1 MDVRPAAGKSARP
14 GEPPQGPEPAEPA
27 RPNPL
32 RDRRSDPFL
41 VVALLLTAV
50 VGIAV
55 GVIAASLTSTRAA
68 TYSSTAKLLIN
79 QPRALSLSD
88 SDGVVLKLSRL
99 RLKYIG
105 LVGTPVID
113 NPVAAQLKRSP
124 AQLGGLLDAIAPA
137 QNLNI
142 NVVGISANPQTAQEL
157 AQAAAGQLA
166 AYATREQV
174 ADAIP
179 ADQRFILTMIAPA
192 APAAKAAGSRS
203 RPIFVGFGAGVIA
216 AGAVAGGL
224 YVQRRRR
231 VGVGS

>member
-1 MDVRPAAGKSARP
+1 MRP
-14 GEPPQGPEPAEPA
+14 GEPAQAPEPA
-27 RPNPL
+27 RPGLPKLL
-32 RDRRSDPFL
+32 RDGRRDPFL
-41 VVALLLTAV
+41 VVTVLLTAV

-55 GVIAASLTSTRAA
+55 GVVAASLTSSRAP

-79 QPRALSLSD
+79 QPRALSLAD

-113 NPVAAQLKRSP
+113 NPVAAALKRSP
-124 AQLGGLLDAIAPA
+124 AELGGLLDAIAPA

-142 NVVGISANPQTAQEL
+142 NVVGISANPTTAQQL
-157 AQAAAGQLA
+157 AQAGAQQLA
-166 AYATREQV
+166 AYAAREQIT
-174 ADAIP
+174 DAIP
-179 ADQRFILTMIAPA
+179 ANERFILTMIAPA
-192 APAAKAAGSRS
+192 DPATKAAGSRS

-216 AGAVAGGL
+216 AAAVAGGL

-231 VGVGS
+231 YPTES

>member
-1 MDVRPAAGKSARP
+1 MDVRPPAARP
-14 GEPPQGPEPAEPA
+14 GEPARPA
-27 RPNPL
+27 RANPW
-32 RDRRSDPFL
+32 RDGRRDPFV
-41 VVALLLTAV
+41 VVAMLLAMV

-55 GVIAASLTSTRAA
+55 GVIAASLTSSRAP
-68 TYSSTAKLLIN
+68 TYASTAKLLIN
-79 QPRALSLSD
+79 QPRALSLAD

-124 AQLGGLLDAIAPA
+124 ADLGGLLDAVAPT

-142 NVVGISANPQTAQEL
+142 NVIGISADPQTAQQL

-174 ADAIP
+174 ADGIP
-179 ADQRFILTMIAPA
+179 PNERFILTMIAPA
-192 APAAKAAGSRS
+192 DPATKAAGSRS

-216 AGAVAGGL
+216 AAAVAGGL
-224 YVQRRRR
+224 YLQRRRR
-231 VGVGS
+231 VPTAG

>member
-1 MDVRPAAGKSARP
+1 M
-14 GEPPQGPEPAEPA
+14 
-27 RPNPL
+27 
-32 RDRRSDPFL
+32 
-41 VVALLLTAV
+41 LLATV

-55 GVIAASLTSTRAA
+55 GVVAASVTSTRAP
-68 TYSSTAKLLIN
+68 TYASTAKLLIN
-79 QPRALSLSD
+79 QPRALSLAD

-124 AQLGGLLDAIAPA
+124 TNLGGLLDAVAPT

-142 NVVGISANPQTAQEL
+142 NIIGISPSPQTAQQL

-166 AYATREQV
+166 AYATREQI
-174 ADAIP
+174 ADGIP
-179 ADQRFILTMIAPA
+179 PNERFILTVIAPA
-192 APAAKAAGSRS
+192 DPATKAAGSHS
-203 RPIFVGFGAGVIA
+203 RPVFVGFGAGVIA

-224 YVQRRRR
+224 YLQRRRR
-231 VGVGS
+231 

>member
-1 MDVRPAAGKSARP
+1 VRP
-14 GEPPQGPEPAEPA
+14 GEPPHEPEPARQG
-27 RPNPL
+27 RPNLL
-32 RDRRSDPFL
+32 RDGRRDPFL
-41 VVALLLTAV
+41 VVAVLLTAV

-55 GVIAASLTSTRAA
+55 GVIAASLTSSRAP
-68 TYSSTAKLLIN
+68 TYASTAKLLIN
-79 QPRALSLSD
+79 QPRALSLAD

-142 NVVGISANPQTAQEL
+142 NIVGISANPATAQQL
-157 AQAAAGQLA
+157 AQAGAQQLA
-166 AYATREQV
+166 AYAIREQI

-179 ADQRFILTMIAPA
+179 ANERFILTMIAPA
-192 APAAKAAGSRS
+192 DPATKAAGSRS

-216 AGAVAGGL
+216 AAAVAGGL
-224 YVQRRRR
+224 YLQRRRR
-231 VGVGS
+231 YPTAG